1 MADHTDDD
9 CPNMEQMKKLKAEV
23 KRLRQELI
31 MKPSKSKKQNDDSE
45 DLEEGFT
52 EEERQAVRLLS
63 NEQKKMLGELEQA
76 GVNKEFI
83 KKKIKACV
91 SNQD

>member
-1 MADHTDDD
+1 
-9 CPNMEQMKKLKAEV
+9 MKKLKAEV

-31 MKPSKSKKQNDDSE
+31 MKPAKKKQNSDSD

-63 NEQKKMLGELEQA
+63 NEQRKMLGELEQA
-76 GVNKEFI
+76 GVNKEYI

-91 SNQD
+91 QNQD